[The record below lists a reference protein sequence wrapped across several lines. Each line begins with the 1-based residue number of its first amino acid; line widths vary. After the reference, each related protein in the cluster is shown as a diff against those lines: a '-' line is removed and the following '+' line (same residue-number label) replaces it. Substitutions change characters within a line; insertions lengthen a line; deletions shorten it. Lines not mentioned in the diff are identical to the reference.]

1 MTFNEKSLRKTSS
14 SPNVLE
20 DLEEELQQS
29 YKLPQQ
35 FNKNIKEPI
44 SILVK
49 SPKLY
54 NAMKEKSSER
64 RYLDNKTYFT
74 CIQYQLN
81 FSLLEEIPLSPLNH
95 LPTHQKHRATG
106 CLKLIC
112 QEGDFHR

>member
-54 NAMKEKSSER
+54 NAMKEKTSER
-64 RYLDNKTYFT
+64 RYLDNKT
-74 CIQYQLN
+74 CIQSQHN
-81 FSLLEEIPLSPLNH
+81 FSLLGEILLSPLNH
-95 LPTHQKHRATG
+95 LPTHQKLRVTK
-106 CLKLIC
+106 CSKLIC
-112 QEGDFHR
+112 QEEGFLR